1 MFGVFCNPSATV
13 AEEALPVKV
22 PSTLAT
28 SVPVVTNDKSP
39 VDAPVAVVV
48 LSTNLSSDSSHPKKA
63 LF

>member
-1 MFGVFCNPSATV
+1 MFGVPCRLDAV
-13 AEEALPVKV
+13 EALPLKV